1 MSVFQTVKRWSL
13 PMPLIVAA
21 GLLAVSVAF
30 SILKRQRG
38 YFLLAGL
45 SASLFVYLLF
55 TLIYIAKKG
64 GIGDQLSFV
73 LFVTPGFRG
82 FLQYLQL
89 TLPQLG
95 FGMAVGRYLFPW
107 LFLLTALDQS
117 STARMHGLCRFVLPT
132 ALLPVFSLILYH
144 PDVFLTI
151 ASDGTRQRIA
161 VTFSLVWVS
170 AYLILGGAILLHG
183 LRSTRIR
190 YIRNLELIV
199 RVLLISI
206 AVLFATYAPQDP
218 AQVYLFYRETYMSS
232 LGLWYLNPY
241 LSPAMYLVILL
252 VNTVSLLLSIFSMM
266 TVAKMEW
273 SETQDDIRLERKYD
287 IARTGG
293 GVFMHGI
300 KNQLLANRVLCRRL
314 SEVLEAESP
323 DLEQVRLCARQLSDN
338 TDGMLSHVQ
347 ELYKSLKSN
356 SLSMRLCRL
365 DDIIDGAVQNLS
377 KKYPA
382 AAVDVSPPCGLSVLA
397 DPAHLQSAL
406 TNLLIN
412 GWEATVAAGRSDPLR
427 LGVQEKNTFLVI
439 TVQDRGTG
447 ISKYDMKKI
456 FEPFYSSKSSNSN
469 WGMGLYY
476 VRTIVKRHMGT
487 LKVESSYGK
496 GSCFYVLLPKLL
508 PEHTSRKGEMKS

>member
-1 MSVFQTVKRWSL
+1 
-13 PMPLIVAA
+13 MPLIVAA
-21 GLLAVSVAF
+21 GLLIVSAAF
-30 SILKRQRG
+30 SLLKRQRG
-38 YFLLAGL
+38 YFLLTGL
-45 SASLFVYLLF
+45 SASLFIYLLF

-64 GIGDQLSFV
+64 GIGAQLSFV
-73 LFVTPGFRG
+73 LFVTPGFQS

-95 FGMAVGRYLFPW
+95 YGMAIGRYLFPW

-117 STARMHGLCRFVLPT
+117 STVRQKGLHKFVLPT
-132 ALLPVFSLILYH
+132 GVLPVLTLILYH
-144 PDVFLTI
+144 PDIFLTI
-151 ASDGTRQRIA
+151 ASNGDRQRVA
-161 VTFSLVWVS
+161 VTFSLVWVL
-170 AYLILGGAILLHG
+170 AYLILGTAVLLHG
-183 LRSTRIR
+183 MRSTRIR

-206 AVLFATYAPQDP
+206 AVLFAVYAPQDP

-241 LSPAMYLVILL
+241 LSPAMYLVILF

-314 SEVLEAESP
+314 NEALEADTP
-323 DLEQVRLCARQLSDN
+323 DLDQVRLCARQLSDN

-356 SLSMRLCRL
+356 SLSMRLCSL
-365 DDIIDGAVQNLS
+365 DEIIAGAVQNLS

-382 AAVDVSPPCGLSVLA
+382 AVAEVSPPCGLSVLA

-412 GWEATVAAGRSDPLR
+412 GWEATLAAGRSDPLR
-427 LGVQEKNTFLVI
+427 LSVQEKNTFLVI
-439 TVQDRGTG
+439 SVQDNGTG

>member
-1 MSVFQTVKRWSL
+1 
-13 PMPLIVAA
+13 MPLIVAA
-21 GLLAVSVAF
+21 GLLIVSAAF
-30 SILKRQRG
+30 SLLKRQRG
-38 YFLLAGL
+38 YFLLTGL

-64 GIGDQLSFV
+64 GIGAQLSFV
-73 LFVTPGFRG
+73 LFVTSGFRS

-95 FGMAVGRYLFPW
+95 YGMAIGRYLFPW

-117 STARMHGLCRFVLPT
+117 STVRRMGLHKFVLPT
-132 ALLPVFSLILYH
+132 GVLPVLTLILYH
-144 PDVFLTI
+144 PNIFLTI
-151 ASDGTRQRIA
+151 ASNGDRQRIA
-161 VTFSLVWVS
+161 VGFAAAWVFG
-170 AYLILGGAILLHG
+170 YLILGTAILLRG
-183 LRSTRIR
+183 MRSTRIR

-206 AVLFATYAPQDP
+206 AVLFAVYAPQDP

-241 LSPAMYLVILL
+241 LSPAMYLVILF

-314 SEVLEAESP
+314 NEALEADTP
-323 DLEQVRLCARQLSDN
+323 DLEQVRQCARQLSDN

-356 SLSMRLCRL
+356 SLSMRLCSL
-365 DDIIDGAVQNLS
+365 DEIIAGAVQNLS
-377 KKYPA
+377 KKYPSA
-382 AAVDVSPPCGLSVLA
+382 AAEVSPPCGLSVLA

-412 GWEATVAAGRSDPLR
+412 GWEATLAAGRSDPLR

-439 TVQDRGTG
+439 SVQDNGTG

>member
-1 MSVFQTVKRWSL
+1 MECI
-13 PMPLIVAA
+13 MPLIVAA

-64 GIGDQLSFV
+64 GVGEQLSFI
-73 LFVTPGFRG
+73 LFVAPGFRT

-95 FGMAVGRYLFPW
+95 YSMAVGRYLFPW
-107 LFLLTALDQS
+107 LFLLTALDHS
-117 STARMHGLCRFVLPT
+117 STARMHGLLKFTVPS
-132 ALLPVFSLILYH
+132 ALLPVFSLILYY
-144 PDVFLTI
+144 PSVFQ
-151 ASDGTRQRIA
+151 AVAYNESRQHMA
-161 VTFSLVWVS
+161 VTFSLVWVF
-170 AYLILGGAILLHG
+170 AYLILGCAILLHG
-183 LRSTRIR
+183 MRSTRIR

-206 AVLFATYAPQDP
+206 AVLFASYAPQDP

-241 LSPAMYLVILL
+241 LSPAMYAAILL
-252 VNTVSLLLSIFSMM
+252 VNAVSLLLSIFSMM

-314 SEVLEAESP
+314 NEALEADTP
-323 DLEQVRLCARQLSDN
+323 DLEQVRQCASQLADN

-356 SLSMRLCRL
+356 SLSMRLCSL
-365 DDIIDGAVQNLS
+365 DEILDGAVRSLS
-377 KKYPA
+377 KKYPT
-382 AAVDVSPPCGLSVLA
+382 AAVTVSPPCGLSVLA

-406 TNLLIN
+406 SNLLIN
-412 GWEATVAAGRSDPLR
+412 GWEATVSAGRSDPLR
-427 LGVQEKNTFLVI
+427 LSVQEKNTFLVI
-439 TVQDRGTG
+439 CVQDSGTG
-447 ISKYDMKKI
+447 ISKYDMKRI

-476 VRTIVKRHMGT
+476 VRTIIKRHMGT

-508 PEHTSRKGEMKS
+508 PEHTSRKGNTKS

>member
-1 MSVFQTVKRWSL
+1 
-13 PMPLIVAA
+13 MPLIVAA
-21 GLLAVSVAF
+21 GLLVVSVSF
-30 SILKRQRG
+30 SILKRQRE
-38 YFLLAGL
+38 YFLLTGL
-45 SASLFVYLLF
+45 AASLFVYLLF

-64 GIGDQLSFV
+64 GIGEQLSFV
-73 LFVTPGFRG
+73 LYITPGFRTA
-82 FLQYLQL
+82 LQYLQL
-89 TLPQLG
+89 TLSQLG
-95 FGMAVGRYLFPW
+95 YGMAVGRYLFPW

-117 STARMHGLCRFVLPT
+117 SAGRTHGLLRFAVPT
-132 ALLPVFSLILYH
+132 AILPAAALVLYH
-144 PDVFLTI
+144 PSVFLAVAGTE
-151 ASDGTRQRIA
+151 TRQRIA
-161 VTFSLVWVS
+161 VGLSLLWVLT
-170 AYLILGGAILLHG
+170 YLILGCVILLHG
-183 LRSTRIR
+183 MRTTRIR
-190 YIRNLELIV
+190 YIRNLELVV

-241 LSPAMYLVILL
+241 FSPMLYVVILL
-252 VNTVSLLLSIFSMM
+252 VNTVSLLMSVFSMM
-266 TVAKMEW
+266 SVAKMEW

-300 KNQLLANRVLCRRL
+300 KNQLLANRILCRRL
-314 SEVLEAESP
+314 NEALEGPAP
-323 DLEQVRLCARQLSDN
+323 DLEQVRACARQLSDN

-356 SLSMRLCRL
+356 SLSMRLCSL
-365 DDIIDGAVQNLS
+365 DEIIAGAVDSLAR
-377 KKYPA
+377 KYPA
-382 AAVDVSPPCGLSVLA
+382 AAVTVSPPCGLSVLA

-406 TNLLIN
+406 ANLLIN
-412 GWEATVAAGRSDPLR
+412 GWEATLSAGRSDPLR
-427 LGVQEKNTFLVI
+427 VNVQEKNTFVVI
-439 TVQDRGTG
+439 SVQDCGTG

-496 GSCFYVLLPKLL
+496 GSCFHVLLPKLL
-508 PEHTSRKGEMKS
+508 PKHKSGKGNAKS

>member
-1 MSVFQTVKRWSL
+1 
-13 PMPLIVAA
+13 MPLIVAA
-21 GLLAVSVAF
+21 ALLAVSVAF

-64 GIGDQLSFV
+64 GIGEQMSFV
-73 LFVTPGFRG
+73 LFVTAGFRRT
-82 FLQYLQL
+82 LQFLQL

-95 FGMAVGRYLFPW
+95 YGMAIGRYLFPW

-117 STARMHGLCRFVLPT
+117 ATVRTRSLRRFLLPT
-132 ALLPVFSLILYH
+132 AVLPVLSLILYH
-144 PDVFLTI
+144 PAIFLAI
-151 ASDGTRQRIA
+151 ASDGSRQRIA
-161 VTFSLVWVS
+161 VTFSLVWVF
-170 AYLILGGAILLHG
+170 AYLVLGCAILLHG

-199 RVLLISI
+199 RTLLISI
-206 AVLFATYAPQDP
+206 AVLFAAYAPQDP
-218 AQVYLFYRETYMSS
+218 AQVYLFYRETYMTS

-241 LSPAMYLVILL
+241 LSPAMYLVILFI
-252 VNTVSLLLSIFSMM
+252 NTGSLLLSIFSMM

-273 SETQDDIRLERKYD
+273 SETQDDIRLERRYD

-314 SEVLEAESP
+314 NEALEAEAP
-323 DLEQVRLCARQLSDN
+323 DLEQVRLCARQLADN

-356 SLSMRLCRL
+356 SLSMRLCSL
-365 DDIIDGAVQNLS
+365 DEIIDGAVKSLC

-382 AAVDVSPPCGLSVLA
+382 AAVEAAPPCGLSVLA

-412 GWEATVAAGRSDPLR
+412 GWESTVAAGRSDPLH
-427 LGVQEKNTFLVI
+427 LSVQEKNTFLVI
-439 TVQDRGTG
+439 CVQDQGTG
-447 ISKYDMKKI
+447 ISKYDLKKI
-456 FEPFYSSKSSNSN
+456 FEPFYSSKNSNSN

-487 LKVESSYGK
+487 LKVESCYGK
-496 GSCFYVLLPKLL
+496 GSSFYILLPKLL
-508 PEHTSRKGEMKS
+508 PEHTSRKGDVKS